1 MTTRAQIPFN
11 IDLLVLTP
19 ADTARLRRVSSQDI
33 FEGATQNFNADGLF
47 STQTF
52 GVVGSDARM
61 TKEAYI
67 DLKIS
72 IIHPTVFNAL
82 MQMRGF
88 YRDIMSGREFARWDD
103 EIKDFVRSD
112 VIEGYT
118 GYEFFVTYLKQIEF
132 ENRPST
138 RRQQSIRLVEKYREN
153 MLLDKILVIPAG
165 LRDVEVDASGRP
177 TSDEV
182 NEYYQRLLAISNTI
196 NLSTVKISPEAY
208 NTQRMALQNCFNDI
222 YDYFSK
228 IIEGKK
234 NLMMGKWASRKT
246 NDGTR
251 NVITAM
257 DTSVTTLDDDGNIDL
272 NDTLVGLYQAAR
284 ALRPV
289 TLFQLRN
296 GWLAQCFSVPGAPA
310 RLTNT
315 KTLRS
320 EYVDLTG
327 ETYTRWLSN
336 EGLEKFIA
344 GFKEG
349 SIRHAPVMIEGHFLG
364 LMYRGPD
371 GTFKVIHGIDELP
384 PGRDPKDCRPI
395 TVAELI
401 YHALYPV
408 ANNYYGL
415 VTRYPIT
422 GPGSVYPTKIY
433 LKSTIKGDKR
443 VPLDDQ
449 WEPIPGAVAH
459 QFPVVDGEFF
469 NSLSPHPSRLGGMG
483 GDYDGDMCSLT
494 VAYTDEATE
503 EIKGFLNSKRGYVGT
518 DGQFIV
524 DVNTDTIKYVLH
536 NSTGFED

>member
-1 MTTRAQIPFN
+1 MTTRSQIPFN

-19 ADTARLRRVSSQDI
+19 ADTSRLRQVSSLDI

-52 GVVGSDARM
+52 GVVGSDTRM
-61 TKEAYI
+61 TREAYI

-88 YRDIMSGREFARWDD
+88 YRDIMAGREFARWDD
-103 EIKDFVRSD
+103 ELKDFVRSD

-118 GYEFFVTYLKQIEF
+118 GYEFFVSYLKQIVF
-132 ENRPST
+132 EERPST
-138 RRQQSIRLVEKYREN
+138 RRQQAIRLVQKYREN
-153 MLLDKILVIPAG
+153 MMLDKILVVPAG

-182 NEYYQRLLAISNTI
+182 NDLYHRLLAIANTI
-196 NLSTVKISPEAY
+196 NLSAAKVSPEAY

-251 NVITAM
+251 NVITSM
-257 DTSVTTLDDDGNIDL
+257 DTTVTNLDDEGNIDF
-272 NDTLVGLYQAAR
+272 NDTLVGLYQASR

-289 TLFQLRN
+289 TLYRLRT
-296 GWLAQCFSVPGAPA
+296 GWLSQCFSVPGAPA
-310 RLTNT
+310 RLTNP

-320 EYVDLTG
+320 EYVDLG
-327 ETYTRWLSN
+327 RESYNRWLSN

-349 SIRHAPVMIEGHFLG
+349 SIRHAPVMIEGYYLG

-371 GTFKVIHGIDELP
+371 GTFKIIHGIDELP
-384 PGRDPKDCRPI
+384 EGRDPKDCRPL
-395 TVAELI
+395 TVAEL
-401 YHALYPV
+401 LYTQLYMV
-408 ANNYYGL
+408 ANNYVGL

-422 GPGSVYPTKIY
+422 GPGSVYPTQIY

-443 VPLDDQ
+443 APLDDQ
-449 WEPIPGAVAH
+449 WQPIPGETAH
-459 QFPVVDGEFF
+459 QFPTLDGEFF
-469 NSLSPHPSRLGGMG
+469 NSLSPHPSRLAGMG

-494 VAYTDEATE
+494 VAYTDESVA
-503 EIKGFLNSKRGYVGT
+503 EIKEFLNSKRGYVGT
-518 DGQFIV
+518 DGRFIV
-524 DVNTDTIKYVLH
+524 DCNTDTIQYVLH